1 MHGRGKLMSPPL
13 RAPHPHTPPL
23 LPLRPHPVHH
33 PCQICHGH
41 SAETR
46 ASQRHRAFDAERH
59 RVVDE
64 RDSKRER
71 LVDEKK
77 KKLNESGVEKT
88 DTKLSPISPLSSA
101 SLFTST
107 PVISHAVIRSFFE
120 AFEQEQK
127 LETQNELLFGSD
139 ASEYEDET
147 ESEGSLSTS
156 VESQKIP
163 LYELNKAIQQSVS
176 AVVLIPVYLTFLNFN
191 LLSTSLKGSSPVAS
205 VSDTHTL
212 LNMRSLAHSLFC
224 TPALNTTAAAIP
236 PNTICSC
243 ESHKY

>member
-1 MHGRGKLMSPPL
+1 MHGRGKLMSYPYAMTIVRKKSNIDSSALLSAPLTRTHHLFFPSVHIQSTILARSVTGTPL
-13 RAPHPHTPPL
+13 RHERVSDTEPST
-23 LPLRPHPVHH
+23 
-33 PCQICHGH
+33 QKDTESSMKG
-41 SAETR
+41 T
-46 ASQRHRAFDAERH
+46 ASGS
-59 RVVDE
+59 
-64 RDSKRER
+64 DSSMKR
-71 LVDEKK
+71 K

-205 VSDTHTL
+205 
-212 LNMRSLAHSLFC
+212 AG
-224 TPALNTTAAAIP
+224 I
-236 PNTICSC
+236 
-243 ESHKY
+243 